1 MVLDTLRGEWALR
14 RNVDPTGEQLIGD
27 ADFASTGESALT
39 YRESGILR
47 LRDGREL
54 SASRQYRYCA
64 VGHQVDVQF
73 ADGPNTGKLFLNLE
87 FSRKNGGTRQQ
98 TPTSAVTTPIT
109 LFTEFSTQD
118 LSRQLSGSL
127 VHERRTTCGAGT
139 QRCHERRR
147 TVYFFPW
154 PDAPLLA
161 SLSRASN
168 PKTIVVVITR

>member
-64 VGHQVDVQF
+64 VGHRVDVQF
-73 ADGPNTGKLFLNLE
+73 ADGPNTGKLFLNLA
-87 FSRKNGGTRQQ
+87 FSRKNVSIRAATRFLRARMRTNRSMVVRFGSELGGRGVADRQVFRRDRRAHFATRSS
-98 TPTSAVTTPIT
+98 TALLRSANAAW
-109 LFTEFSTQD
+109 F
-118 LSRQLSGSL
+118 GSKSL
-127 VHERRTTCGAGT
+127 
-139 QRCHERRR
+139 
-147 TVYFFPW
+147 
-154 PDAPLLA
+154 APHHSA
-161 SLSRASN
+161 SSACRS
-168 PKTIVVVITR
+168 